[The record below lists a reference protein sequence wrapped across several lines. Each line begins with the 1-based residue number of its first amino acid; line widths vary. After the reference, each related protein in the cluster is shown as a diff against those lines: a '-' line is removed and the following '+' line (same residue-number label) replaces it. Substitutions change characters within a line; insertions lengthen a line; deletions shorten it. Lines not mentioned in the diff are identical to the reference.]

1 MPGLFEIDFVGFTA
15 AKNIADQHSRIDA
28 ARVSGAL
35 AEFQRARRIAG
46 LIGFQ
51 RGFEIRRGLNNR
63 IGWGVRKGR
72 RDA

>member
-1 MPGLFEIDFVGFTA
+1 MPGVFEIDFVGFA
-15 AKNIADQHSRIDA
+15 VAKNIADQHSRIDA
-28 ARVSGAL
+28 ARVSSAL

-51 RGFEIRRGLNNR
+51 RGFEIGRRLNDG
-63 IGWGVRKGR
+63 IGRGVRKGR